1 MNLLIG
7 REFELSDG
15 ATVKVKMA
23 QTTDYNG
30 GAYERLYRWLCE
42 VDDYLMMRFDAY
54 SMEDMK
60 KRWLA
65 SIGPGHIVLIAMDD
79 GDIVGQLS
87 IMMHDPRSRAAH
99 TATLGIAIHPEYQ
112 RRNLGT
118 VLCTLAEE
126 LVCERGVEKLEC
138 SYFEGSGTGAL
149 TRKLGYFEEGRREK
163 RGKLDSGEYVDEVL
177 VAKFLD

>member
-65 SIGPGHIVLIAMDD
+65 SAILK
-79 GDIVGQLS
+79 S
-87 IMMHDPRSRAAH
+87 EERMHRVRGF
-99 TATLGIAIHPEYQ
+99 LGIATLVKNMESILDDRQ
-112 RRNLGT
+112 NL
-118 VLCTLAEE
+118 LD
-126 LVCERGVEKLEC
+126 
-138 SYFEGSGTGAL
+138 
-149 TRKLGYFEEGRREK
+149 RKV
-163 RGKLDSGEYVDEVL
+163 S
-177 VAKFLD
+177 